1 MLNILQCIGQSLPQS
16 SSLNITAGIAERLG
30 PSSLYFILG
39 SVPTIP
45 SYLSFH
51 ISCLHQEF
59 FYSCNPHKQCP
70 TPFQPSV
77 PHSLTH
83 RSLHSQAHHCHPSSI
98 PASLPSQT
106 SSITWDPFPR
116 IQTTSVRKPYICFM
130 MSPAQS
136 TRHLLLATPVTF
148 ILTLVHS

>member
-1 MLNILQCIGQSLPQS
+1 MHRTVPARVIQPECHCWHSREAGPRLFVFHTWLCPNDPFLP
-16 SSLNITAGIAERLG
+16 
-30 PSSLYFILG
+30 
-39 SVPTIP
+39 
-45 SYLSFH
+45 LSFH

-83 RSLHSQAHHCHPSSI
+83 CSLHNQAHHCHPSSI

-148 ILTLVHS
+148 ILTLVYS